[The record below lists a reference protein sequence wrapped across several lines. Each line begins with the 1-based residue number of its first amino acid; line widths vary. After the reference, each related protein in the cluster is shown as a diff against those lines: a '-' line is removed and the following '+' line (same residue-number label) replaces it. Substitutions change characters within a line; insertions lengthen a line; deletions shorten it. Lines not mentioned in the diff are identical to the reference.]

1 MVFVLNEAIID
12 KLRESIVNC
21 DAERAVEIAKEV
33 IEKGVDPI
41 KAIEEGLSKGLRIIG
56 ERFAAG
62 EAFLTELALGAETMK
77 RALDVLMPIISK
89 RGKERKIL
97 GKVVLGTV
105 EGDIHDIG
113 KNIVGAMLTSAGF
126 EVIDLGVDVSTE
138 KFVEK
143 IKEYSPE
150 ILGMSA
156 LMTSTMVKMADVIE
170 ALKREALR
178 EKVKVMIGGAPTS
191 KEWAEKIGA
200 DGYAVDAV
208 DAVNVAMKLIGREKY
223 E

>member
-1 MVFVLNEAIID
+1 MVSILNEVVEVVID
-12 KLRESIVNC
+12 ELRESVVNC
-21 DAERAVEIAKEV
+21 DVERAVKISKEV

-41 KAIEEGLSKGLRIIG
+41 KAIEEGLSKRLRIIG

-62 EAFLTELALGAETMK
+62 EAFLPKLVLEAETMK
-77 RALDVLMPIISK
+77 RALDVLMPIILK

-97 GKVVLGTV
+97 GRVVLDAV

-113 KNIVGAMLTSAGF
+113 KNIVGVMLTPTSF
-126 EVIDLGVDVSTE
+126 EVIDLGVDVPTE
-138 KFVEK
+138 RFVEK
-143 IKEYSPE
+143 VKDYNPE

-170 ALKREALR
+170 ALKREGPE
-178 EKVKVMIGGAPTS
+178 EKVKVMIGGALTS
-191 KEWAEKIGA
+191 KEWLKKIGA

-208 DAVNVAMKLIGREKY
+208 KIAMKLIGREKY